1 LWSKLHN
8 LNDAYTQARATI
20 RVYIAQVNYIG
31 TG

>member
-1 LWSKLHN
+1 LWSKPHN
-8 LNDAYTQARATI
+8 LIGTYAQAHATI